1 MYIRTIK
8 TFFLSAV
15 VYSLSCS
22 SLFAENFQVWIGPG
36 YDSNVTRS
44 VDDPVE
50 DGYLNGNISWSRPA
64 DPGKKLDWTLTGLL
78 GLTAYFK
85 TTEQDYV
92 SATLSPGLTY
102 SPNERFHINI
112 SPLLEASA
120 VKDTSQSELSFGGG
134 LYFTQQLSLMF
145 YAGEFASYIDS
156 RAKNDIYSQNEFS
169 AGAYLG
175 INIKENLFAEA
186 GYEYS
191 YGTSYQTSTGP
202 MGKGKGNH
210 STTMNYNVY
219 QDTANEHALSL
230 KVGLDL
236 TEKIFTV
243 IGYTF
248 TYTEGEIGISRSN
261 DISVGIGY
269 RF

>member
-1 MYIRTIK
+1 MYTKTIK
-8 TFFLSAV
+8 TFLLSAA

-50 DGYLNGNISWSRPA
+50 DGYLNGNISWVRPA
-64 DPGKKLDWTLTGLL
+64 GPEKKLDWTLTGLL
-78 GLTAYFK
+78 GSTAYFK
-85 TTEQDYV
+85 TTEEDYI
-92 SATLSPGLTY
+92 SATLSPGVTY

-112 SPLLEASA
+112 SPLIEGS
-120 VKDTSQSELSFGGG
+120 VVNDTSQSELTLGCGI
-134 LYFTQQLSLMF
+134 YFSQQLSLMF
-145 YAGEFASYIDS
+145 YVGEYASYNDS
-156 RAKNDIYSQNEFS
+156 WAKDDIYSQDEFS
-169 AGAYLG
+169 AGVYLG
-175 INIKENLFAEA
+175 INLTQKLFAEA

-191 YGTSYQTSTGP
+191 YGTSYQTSSIP
-202 MGKGKGNH
+202 SGKGKGRH
-210 STTMNYNVY
+210 STALNYDVY
-219 QDTANEHALSL
+219 QDTVHEHALSL
-230 KVGLDL
+230 NAGSDL

-261 DISVGIGY
+261 DISAGIGY